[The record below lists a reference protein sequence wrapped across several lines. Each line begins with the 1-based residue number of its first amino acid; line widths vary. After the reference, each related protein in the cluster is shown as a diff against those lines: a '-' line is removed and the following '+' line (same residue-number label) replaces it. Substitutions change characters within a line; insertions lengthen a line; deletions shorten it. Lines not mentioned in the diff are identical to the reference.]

1 MAIKSVVFLWIKC
14 QLFSH
19 YGLLDPKPY
28 GLGCVCVGGWVGLMK
43 LKVNY
48 NDIFFEENRENSK
61 ATEDLLFCVEEPNM
75 DCKKTKGRP

>member
-1 MAIKSVVFLWIKC
+1 M
-14 QLFSH
+14 
-19 YGLLDPKPY
+19 
-28 GLGCVCVGGWVGLMK
+28 CVCVGGGGGGGWVGLMK

-75 DCKKTKGRP
+75 DCKKTRGDLNLQLNIKQYKA